1 MKIYDNRITQA
12 DLARRLG
19 KRHFSSGMQVKGALR
34 GGEYLTA
41 VTAVLDAQGQIACV
55 FRYRRDGKVE
65 QSFHLTEVA
74 VIDEIAATREGDEP
88 VLRGNAK
95 PEWVQAWRDDQ
106 EQKRIVADAQTA
118 ARQAEELRLRKE
130 AIARGERILLCSG
143 MKGQAFEDAQGLL
156 FEATDG
162 HQERP
167 CCMQEAWRLVEHHHR
182 SRPIEVKGH
191 SEGCIHAPP
200 PVEESL

>member
-19 KRHFSSGMQVKGALR
+19 KRHVSSGMQVQGAIR
-34 GGEYLTA
+34 GGDYLT
-41 VTAVLDAQGQIACV
+41 VMTAVVDDQGHISCT

-65 QSFHLTEVA
+65 QSFHLNEVA
-74 VIDEIAATREGDEP
+74 LVPEIAGTRESNEP
-88 VLRGNAK
+88 VIRGNAK

-118 ARQAEELRLRKE
+118 ARQAEDLRLRRE

-143 MKGQAFEDAQGLL
+143 VKGQAFEDAHGIL
-156 FEATDG
+156 FEASDG
-162 HQERP
+162 HHERP
-167 CCMQEAWRLVEHHHR
+167 CCLNEAWRLVEHHHR
-182 SRPIEVKGH
+182 SRPIEIKGH
-191 SEGCIHAPP
+191 SEGCVHAPTP
-200 PVEESL
+200 IEVE